1 MRIFPVPWRS
11 SCTESPPSLS
21 LALATLALGALASA
35 CSAGTDANDGPG
47 SSGTIS
53 GGSGG
58 NGQGGNIFAGVGG
71 GGIQPEIGGLS
82 GSVTAPNGTVPIDGA
97 LVYLTQTPPDAI
109 PDGVY
114 CDKCIEIDPSLPHA
128 FSAPDGSF
136 RVPTTGEGMHY
147 LVVQKGQFRRVRQ
160 IDIIAGE
167 LQAQAESTRL
177 PSRMDKANGD
187 DIPKMAVLSGNSDN
201 IVSSLVQLGVEE
213 NEIDVFE
220 CDFLSCD
227 QTLFDSYAT
236 LSQYHIAFVPCS
248 SGCGRNDD
256 SQGAAIQQFVAAGGK
271 YYVTDWSYQW
281 MQRPF
286 PSYVTFQESGGDACG
301 SEYDASAAEMDP
313 GLSAWLGAQN
323 VTNPTFEDSWTII
336 NSVNPVQ
343 TTDVNDQPATITPK
357 VWITGNTPSGPR
369 PLTVSFERGCGR
381 VLFSTYHTETGGS
394 TGLKAQELALL
405 YVLLEVGV
413 CVEPVVPQ

>member
-1 MRIFPVPWRS
+1 VNRLAPA
-11 SCTESPPSLS
+11 LS
-21 LALATLALGALASA
+21 LALSTLAFGALAAS

-47 SSGTIS
+47 SSGTNS
-53 GGSGG
+53 GGTGA
-58 NGQGGNIFAGVGG
+58 NGQGGGIFAGVGG
-71 GGIQPEIGGLS
+71 GGLQPEIGGLS
-82 GSVTAPNGTVPIDGA
+82 GRVTAPEGTIPIDGA
-97 LVYLTQTPPDAI
+97 LVYLTQTPPEAI

-114 CDKCIEIDPSLPHA
+114 CDKCVEIDPSLPHD

-136 RVPTTGEGMHY
+136 RVPTTGAGPHF

-160 IDIIAGE
+160 VDVVAGE
-167 LQAQAESTRL
+167 IQADAESTRL

-187 DIPKMAVLSGNSDN
+187 DIPKMAVLRGNSDD
-201 IVSSLVQLGVEE
+201 IVSSLVGLGVDAG
-213 NEIDVFE
+213 EIDVYT
-220 CDFLSCD
+220 CDFFACNTPFED
-227 QTLFDSYAT
+227 YAT
-236 LSQYHIAFVPCS
+236 LSQYHIAFVPCDAGC
-248 SGCGRNDD
+248 SGNDT
-256 SQGAAIQQFVAAGGK
+256 SQGQAIQQFVAAGGK

-286 PSYVTFQESGGDACG
+286 PGYVSFQDSGGDACG
-301 SEYDASAAEMDP
+301 GIYDATAASIDP

-323 VTNPTFEDSWTII
+323 VTNPTFEDSWTVI

-343 TTDVNDQPATITPK
+343 TTDVNDQPATVTPK

-369 PLTVSFERGCGR
+369 PLTISFERGCGR
-381 VLFSTYHTETGGS
+381 VLFSTYHTETDGS
-394 TGLKAQELALL
+394 GGLKPQELALL